1 MSQLVTQTVTFS
13 NSIWFNRTNTLFNMS
28 NSIQFQPDISVS
40 PKNYSKSY
48 NRKGQIGRVLNKNI
62 LEFNQKLENNANG
75 CKIPLNGEIRNALA
89 IKSHKVS
96 IKNQMDVQI
105 HGPYPAVFWQWFRFW
120 GTSESFDDFNVSET
134 TH

>member
-1 MSQLVTQTVTFS
+1 
-13 NSIWFNRTNTLFNMS
+13 MS
-28 NSIQFQPDISVS
+28 NSIQFQADISVS

-62 LEFNQKLENNANG
+62 LEFNQKLEINANG

-89 IKSHKVS
+89 IKSHKLS

-105 HGPYPAVFWQWFRFW
+105 WPLSSCFLAVVPLLRDFRIF
-120 GTSESFDDFNVSET
+120 
-134 TH
+134 